1 MPCRRDH
8 TMLKRSPVHG
18 SAQWRCV
25 APLNLADFNLSEA
38 LCRILVSLDCAEGNS
53 CEAALRHQAICLS
66 VRTLMNSQPKTMTAQ
81 SSNYRCQNGYNYAS
95 LLKVPLKKY
104 PGLLLSSFVILL
116 LIAHDNEFTRNR
128 ASELLGIWLVT
139 AWNRQPRFSLV
150 FGLLCSQPASHR
162 CRQPMLELTRRISID
177 EKFNQ
182 AEACIINLLLES
194 LIDFIGSHLF
204 MRGHPI
210 SKKRINMRQTHYVTN
225 TQCYESFLIDI
236 IHSSKKSSQIGEHRM
251 EIG

>member
-1 MPCRRDH
+1 MWLGGHLFACGRWV
-8 TMLKRSPVHG
+8 LVEFLE
-18 SAQWRCV
+18 
-25 APLNLADFNLSEA
+25 APSSSWFPS
-38 LCRILVSLDCAEGNS
+38 LCRILVSLDCAEANS

-81 SSNYRCQNGYNYAS
+81 SSNNRCQNGYNYAS

-104 PGLLLSSFVILL
+104 PGLLLSSFVILF

>member
-1 MPCRRDH
+1 MAVLRCICLHLDMRH
-8 TMLKRSPVHG
+8 TFTNKHCNITAGSFFGLLINALPARPYHAEALACAWFCAMKMRSPI
-18 SAQWRCV
+18 
-25 APLNLADFNLSEA
+25 NLADFNLSEA
-38 LCRILVSLDCAEGNS
+38 LCRLLVSLDCAEGIS

-139 AWNRQPRFSLV
+139 A
-150 FGLLCSQPASHR
+150 
-162 CRQPMLELTRRISID
+162 
-177 EKFNQ
+177 
-182 AEACIINLLLES
+182 
-194 LIDFIGSHLF
+194 
-204 MRGHPI
+204 
-210 SKKRINMRQTHYVTN
+210 
-225 TQCYESFLIDI
+225 
-236 IHSSKKSSQIGEHRM
+236 
-251 EIG
+251 